1 MSAVISVGENTTL
14 SCSAVGFPA
23 PDIVWTRDGV
33 ELIGSSELEIMT
45 RTTDPQTTRSFFT
58 VTSLNVH
65 VNLTGIYRC
74 LSITTIEGLPSE
86 IVESNPATITV
97 QGMQYTSCT
106 MDKYSYRSLTLM

>member
-45 RTTDPQTTRSFFT
+45 RTTDPQTTST

-65 VNLTGIYRC
+65 VNLTGMYRC
-74 LSITTIEGLPSE
+74 LSITTIEGFPSE
-86 IVESNPATITV
+86 IVESNPASITV
-97 QGMQYTSCT
+97 QGMQYTSRT
-106 MDKYSYRSLTLM
+106 MDKYSYRSKTLM